1 MTPDSSVLVAAF
13 GAWHERHEA
22 AVRALRGLSHLVA
35 HAELEAYSVLT
46 RLPGPYRAPAAIV
59 AEYFRDRFTGARLVL
74 GGEDRSAFVLQ
85 LAEARVT
92 GGAVYDALI
101 AATAKAHGL
110 RLLTCDA
117 RATVVY
123 ARLGAS
129 FEPV

>member
-1 MTPDSSVLVAAF
+1 MTPDTSVIVAAF
-13 GAWHERHEA
+13 GRWHASHDVARE
-22 AVRALRGLSHLVA
+22 AVRSSDRLIGHVA
-35 HAELEAYSVLT
+35 VEAFSVLT
-46 RLPGPYRAPAAIV
+46 RLPAPRRAPP
-59 AEYFRDRFTGARLVL
+59 RLVHEFL
-74 GGEDRSAFVLQ
+74 DHHWPGTWLSLDGQGCRQ
-85 LAEARVT
+85 LLDVAASGQAI